1 MAIGDDFTIDY
12 VNQIISYNDPGSGD
26 IYTVRE
32 LYSYL
37 QDTFDELDQLDDTIP
52 MSAQTPTNYTLING
66 WFMDDRSYRF
76 LKGGAIITN
85 GYDSEIYI
93 KPYDASGAGTA
104 FSASDIGETITETDT
119 SETGKIL
126 AYDER
131 TASEIGYVWIRP
143 DGAYTFAD
151 ADSAYTVSNS
161 SAAGVF
167 TATSTT
173 GEDLLPNLY
182 TLGSIDETDNQ
193 QVYIVQ
199 GGTRIASGSEWWP
212 ESGSGTQHIDV
223 LIKVVEL
230 DSPFDSGKLTIFLRH
245 YPDSAD
251 KADLYDHF
259 PITISPTGTG
269 DRNAI
274 PLATSLDLNNPTA
287 SSTVGA
293 APYTN
298 ITIAFVN
305 GTVTHGGITGTFVE
319 YDDISWTGG
328 TGVSIRNSSGTLTI
342 GNIAG
347 DSGPLNTETITGTGW
362 SCTATADMVK
372 AHTVQKQFEQA
383 SLKNYDVCV
392 NCATLEL
399 TKVYEYLKYV
409 TRIGSTFTTYGMKYE
424 SAALAFNNL
433 DGEQYIT
440 AYNDLDTPGNTY
452 SPVKASPF
460 GTFAGGKFFG
470 ARGVWIENMAA
481 ADVQNFQ
488 LIDSDNVG
496 QNPPNKQAVTI
507 ENLLSGDRV
516 AVFRTS
522 GGTTI
527 DKEMY
532 SSGAG
537 NVTNNTT
544 FVVNGTISVDTPASG
559 YIRLVD
565 TSDTSASR
573 EARYSYTSWSGS
585 TFSGLD
591 KIPETGG
598 LDQEYTQTDDKAYV
612 PYIDQAVTGAGTV
625 SVSVTVIYTTDR
637 TILVRVRRKTA
648 TAIIPFETTGS
659 FGSTGFSTS
668 AIRTA
673 DTIVQ

>member
-1 MAIGDDFTIDY
+1 MAIGDDFSIDY
-12 VNQIISYNDPGSGD
+12 VNQIIYYETPGSGV

-37 QDTFDELDQLDDTIP
+37 QDTFDELNQLDDTIP
-52 MSAQTPTNYTLING
+52 TSAQTPTNYTLING
-66 WFMDDRSYRF
+66 WFMDDRSYQF

-85 GYDSEIYI
+85 GYDGAIQLVTFGGTYTNCVSTDIGKMVKEDGNDRGNLLDYNNTTKKWWVRTATQIGSSAAMTI
-93 KPYDASGAGTA
+93 VSGTGAGTTNA
-104 FSASDIGETITETDT
+104 AS
-119 SETGKIL
+119 S
-126 AYDER
+126 
-131 TASEIGYVWIRP
+131 
-143 DGAYTFAD
+143 
-151 ADSAYTVSNS
+151 
-161 SAAGVF
+161 
-167 TATSTT
+167 T
-173 GEDLLPNLY
+173 GEDLFPNLY

-199 GGTRIASGSEWWP
+199 NGVRIASGNEWWP
-212 ESGSGTQHIDV
+212 EAGSQHIDV

-230 DSPFDSGKLTIFLRH
+230 GSAIDSGKLTIFLRH

-259 PITISPTGTG
+259 PVTISPTGTG

-298 ITIAFVN
+298 IDIVFVN
-305 GTVTHGGITGTFVE
+305 GTVTHDAITDGPFEDYET
-319 YDDISWTGG
+319 ITWTGG
-328 TGVSIRNSSGTLTI
+328 SGIFLRENSGTMTI
-342 GNIAG
+342 GNVTG
-347 DSGPLNTETITGTGW
+347 DDGPLSTETITGSTSGAY
-362 SCTATADMVK
+362 CAANANMAK

-383 SLKNYDVCV
+383 SLKNYDVCI

-409 TRIGSTFTTYGMKYE
+409 TRISSTFTTYGMKMTG
-424 SAALAFNNL
+424 AALAFNNL
-433 DGEQYIT
+433 AGEQYIT
-440 AYNDLDTPGNTY
+440 AYNDLDTPANTY
-452 SPVKASPF
+452 SAVKASPF

-470 ARGVWIENMAA
+470 ARGVWIEGMAD
-481 ADVQNFQ
+481 ADIQNFQ

-522 GGTTI
+522 SGTTI
-527 DKEMY
+527 NKEMY
-532 SSGAG
+532 SAGAG
-537 NVTNNTT
+537 NVTSNTT
-544 FVVNGTISVDTPASG
+544 FVVTGSISVDTPASG
-559 YIRLVD
+559 YIRVVD
-565 TSDTSASR
+565 TSDTSSAR
-573 EARYSYTSWSGS
+573 ETRYSYSSWSTS
-585 TFSGLD
+585 TFSGLS
-591 KIPETGG
+591 PA
-598 LDQEYTQTDDKAYV
+598 LDREYTQTDDKAYV
-612 PYIDQAVTGAGTV
+612 PFIDTEVTGAGTV
-625 SVSVTVIYTTDR
+625 STSVTIIYTTDR
-637 TILVRVRRKTA
+637 SILVRVRRKTA

-668 AIRTA
+668 AIRTP

>member
-1 MAIGDDFTIDY
+1 MAIADDFSIDY
-12 VNQIISYNDPGSGD
+12 NNQIVYYETPGSGD
-26 IYTVRE
+26 IYTVRQ

-66 WFMDDRSYRF
+66 WFMDDRSYRV

-85 GYDSEIYI
+85 GYEDEIYI
-93 KPYDASGAGTA
+93 KPYDASVA

-119 SETGKIL
+119 GQTGKIL

-131 TASEIGYVWIRP
+131 TDVGNHIGYVWIRP
-143 DGAYTFAD
+143 DGAYTFVD
-151 ADSAYTVSNS
+151 VNSAYTVSNS

-167 TATSTT
+167 TAISTT

-193 QVYIVQ
+193 QIYIVQ
-199 GGTRIASGSEWWP
+199 NGVRIASGTEWWP
-212 ESGSGTQHIDV
+212 EAGSQHIDV

-230 DSPFDSGKLTIFLRH
+230 GTAIDSGKLTIFLRH

-259 PITISPTGTG
+259 PVTISPTGTG

-287 SSTVGA
+287 SSTVGVS
-293 APYTN
+293 PYTN
-298 ITIAFVN
+298 IDIVFVN
-305 GTVTHGGITGTFVE
+305 GTVTHGAITDGPFEDYETVT
-319 YDDISWTGG
+319 WTGG
-328 TGVSIRNSSGTLTI
+328 SGIFLRENSGTMTI
-342 GNIAG
+342 GNVTG
-347 DSGPLNTETITGTGW
+347 DSGPLNSEVITGST
-362 SCTATADMVK
+362 SAAYTTTSADMTK

-383 SLKNYDVCV
+383 SLKNYDVCI

-409 TRIGSTFTTYGMKYE
+409 TRIDSSFTTYGMKMTG
-424 SAALAFNNL
+424 AALAFNVL

-440 AYNDLDTPGNTY
+440 AYNDLDTPANTY
-452 SPVKASPF
+452 ANVKASPF

-470 ARGVWIENMAA
+470 ARGIWIENMAD
-481 ADVQNFQ
+481 ADIQNFQ
-488 LIDSDNVG
+488 LIDSDNTG
-496 QNPPNKQAVTI
+496 QNPPNKQAIVI
-507 ENLLSGDRV
+507 SNLLSGDRV

-522 GGTTI
+522 SGTTI
-527 DKEMY
+527 NKEMY
-532 SSGAG
+532 SSGTG

-544 FVVNGTISVDTPASG
+544 FVVTGAISVDTPSSG
-559 YIRLVD
+559 YIRIVD
-565 TSDTSASR
+565 TLDTSSTR
-573 EARYSYTSWSGS
+573 ETRYSYSSWATS
-585 TFSGLD
+585 TFSGID
-591 KIPETGG
+591 KIPGGGG
-598 LDQEYTQTDDKAYV
+598 LDREYTQTVDKAYI
-612 PYIDQAVTGAGTV
+612 PFIDQAVTGTGTV
-625 SVSVTVIYTTDR
+625 SVSVTVIYTVDR
-637 TILVRVRRKTA
+637 TILLRVRRKTA
-648 TAIIPFETTGS
+648 TAILPFETTGTY
-659 FGSTGFSTS
+659 GSTGFSTS
-668 AIRTA
+668 AIRTT

>member
-1 MAIGDDFTIDY
+1 MAIADDFSIDY
-12 VNQIISYNDPGSGD
+12 VNQIVYYETPGSGD
-26 IYTVRE
+26 LYTVRE

-66 WFMDDRSYRF
+66 WFMDDRSYQF

-85 GYDSEIYI
+85 GYDGVIQLVPFGATYTNCISTDIG
-93 KPYDASGAGTA
+93 KMVKDDAADTGNLLAYNNTAKKWWVRWGTLIGTGSAMTITDGTGAGT
-104 FSASDIGETITETDT
+104 SN
-119 SETGKIL
+119 
-126 AYDER
+126 
-131 TASEIGYVWIRP
+131 
-143 DGAYTFAD
+143 AD
-151 ADSAYTVSNS
+151 
-161 SAAGVF
+161 
-167 TATSTT
+167 STT
-173 GEDLLPNLY
+173 GEDLFPNLY
-182 TLGSIDETDNQ
+182 TLGSIDETDSQ
-193 QVYIVQ
+193 QIYIVQ
-199 GGTRIASGSEWWP
+199 NGVRIASGTEWWP

-230 DSPFDSGKLTIFLRH
+230 DDAIDAGKLTIFLRH
-245 YPDSAD
+245 YPNTAE

-259 PITISPTGTG
+259 PVTISPTGTG

-287 SSTVGA
+287 SGTVGA
-293 APYTN
+293 GEYLN
-298 ITIAFVN
+298 IDIVFVN
-305 GTVTHGGITGTFVE
+305 GTVTHGAITDGPFTDYETVT
-319 YDDISWTGG
+319 WTGG
-328 TGVSIRNSSGTLTI
+328 SGIFLRENSGTMTI
-342 GNIAG
+342 GNVTG
-347 DSGPLNTETITGTGW
+347 DAGPLNSETITGST
-362 SCTATADMVK
+362 SNAYCDASADMTK

-383 SLKNYDVCV
+383 SLKNYDVCI

-409 TRIGSTFTTYGMKYE
+409 TRIDSTFTTYSMKMA

-452 SPVKASPF
+452 APVKASPF

-470 ARGVWIENMAA
+470 ARGVWIEGMAD
-481 ADVQNFQ
+481 ADIQNFQ
-488 LIDSDNVG
+488 LIDSDNTG
-496 QNPPNKQAVTI
+496 QNPPNKQAVVI
-507 ENLLSGDRV
+507 SNLLSGDRV
-516 AVFRTS
+516 AVFKTS
-522 GGTTI
+522 SGTTI

-537 NVTNNTT
+537 NVTDNTN
-544 FVVNGTISVDTPASG
+544 FVVNGTISVDTPSSG
-559 YIRLVD
+559 YIRIVD
-565 TSDTSASR
+565 TSDTSSTR
-573 EARYSYTSWSGS
+573 EKRFSYSSWSTS

-598 LDQEYTQTDDKAYV
+598 LDQAYTQTEDKAYV
-612 PYIDQAVTGAGTV
+612 PFIDQAVTGAGTV

-637 TILVRVRRKTA
+637 TILLRVRRKTA

>member
-1 MAIGDDFTIDY
+1 MAIADDFSIDY
-12 VNQIISYNDPGSGD
+12 VNQIVYYETPGSGD
-26 IYTVRE
+26 LYTVRE

-85 GYDSEIYI
+85 GYDGEIYI

-119 SETGKIL
+119 TETGKIL

-131 TASEIGYVWIRP
+131 TGSEIGYVWIRP
-143 DGAYTFAD
+143 NGAYTFAD

-167 TATSTT
+167 TAASST
-173 GEDLLPNLY
+173 GEDLFPNLY
-182 TLGSIDETDNQ
+182 TLGSIDESDNQ
-193 QVYIVQ
+193 QIYIVQ
-199 GGTRIASGSEWWP
+199 NGIRIASGSEWWP
-212 ESGSGTQHIDV
+212 EAGSQHIDV

-230 DSPFDSGKLTIFLRH
+230 DSAIDSGKLTIFLRH

-259 PITISPTGTG
+259 PVTISPIGTG

-293 APYTN
+293 SPYTN
-298 ITIAFVN
+298 IDIVFVN
-305 GTVTHGGITGTFVE
+305 GTVTHGAITDGPFTDYE
-319 YDDISWTGG
+319 TLTWTGG
-328 TGVSIRNSSGTLTI
+328 SGIFLRENSGTMTI
-342 GNIAG
+342 GNVTG
-347 DSGPLNTETITGTGW
+347 DDGPLNTETITGSTSGAYT
-362 SCTATADMVK
+362 TASADMVK
-372 AHTVQKQFEQA
+372 AHTVQKAFEQGT
-383 SLKNYDVCV
+383 LKNYDVCI
-392 NCATLEL
+392 NCATLYL
-399 TKVYEYLKYV
+399 TQVYEYLKYV
-409 TRIGSTFTTYGMKYE
+409 TRIGSTFTSYGIKYE
-424 SAALAFNNL
+424 SSALAFNNL

-440 AYNDLDTPGNTY
+440 AYNDIDTPGNTY

-470 ARGVWIENMAA
+470 ARGVWIEGMDD

-488 LIDSDNVG
+488 LIDSDNAG
-496 QNPPNKQAVTI
+496 QNPPNKQAITI

-522 GGTTI
+522 SGTTI
-527 DKEMY
+527 DKTMY
-532 SSGAG
+532 PSGDG

-544 FVVNGTISVDTPASG
+544 FVVTGTISVDTPSSG
-559 YIRLVD
+559 YVRLVD
-565 TSDTSASR
+565 VSCTSSAR
-573 EARYSYTSWSGS
+573 EIRYSYSSWATS
-585 TFSGLD
+585 TFSGLS
-591 KIPETGG
+591 PA
-598 LDQEYTQTDDKAYV
+598 LDREYAQTDDQAYV
-612 PYIDQAVTGAGTV
+612 PFIDQAVTGAGTV
-625 SVSVTVIYTTDR
+625 SVSVTIIYTTDR
-637 TILVRVRRKTA
+637 TILLRVRRKTA

-668 AIRTA
+668 AIRTP